1 MAGASSLQDDI
12 LALVKKHSDTCL
24 PEDLLARVSEDAR
37 LLAAKMKIRS
47 LHEEDPFGLFS
58 DGRDEEGAENGG
70 GGEGARKVPSTDELP
85 DNVLRMLEGMKINRL
100 DKSSIKGEKVPDS
113 SNLVPRSQVAALNG
127 FTTIDAEVEFSRTG
141 TDSTA
146 TAAASAGT
154 DGPAL
159 TSAAATRGKP
169 TLSEGTVAAA
179 ARAAAAAGGKATTGE
194 EDKGTSSDE
203 DDDDD
208 HDDDAESPVFLTFR
222 FRREPLRSGPAEPS
236 RGEGGRAVGGGDA
249 RDHDHQEAGEVIDLA
264 LDDDED
270 DDEEEEPSA
279 VISTTPKGDN
289 EGGSLFEKK
298 GSATAVPAKIAAGKD
313 VSCDGGGGGGGDSHG
328 KEGRKRAGSRGRES
342 EEGRGGN
349 DKGRKRPKGGEEEEV
364 GEEEDEG
371 ADDEEGGKQGVN
383 GDAKQCEEDDEGLDY
398 EPRTLVSYSI
408 SGGIGYDAPATLLQ
422 ALVYAR
428 GDGPACV
435 MPPPKPKK
443 GDDDV
448 DDNDNDDEEEG
459 EEEGGSACN
468 DQEDVFDC
476 DVNGPALAALGR
488 ALGLHTED
496 PPTSDSDSDSAS
508 DDGGDVRMKDSG
520 ARPSAS
526 AKGPEKEP
534 DTADGEPGK
543 GIGSMTQSDLVWWLL
558 LFPFFEKEF
567 DVVEVVASSVFGE
580 DDLDDSDDGGGEA
593 SDPEA

>member
-70 GGEGARKVPSTDELP
+70 GGEGARKIPSNDELP

-100 DKSSIKGEKVPDS
+100 DKSSIKDENVPDS
-113 SNLVPRSQVAALNG
+113 SNLVPHSQVAALNG

-146 TAAASAGT
+146 TAAASAST
-154 DGPAL
+154 DGPAV

-179 ARAAAAAGGKATTGE
+179 ARAAAAAGGTATTGGE
-194 EDKGTSSDE
+194 EDEGTSSDE

-222 FRREPLRSGPAEPS
+222 FRREPLRRGPAES
-236 RGEGGRAVGGGDA
+236 WDVGSKRVALGGDVH
-249 RDHDHQEAGEVIDLA
+249 DNDHQKAGEVIDLA
-264 LDDDED
+264 LDDDD
-270 DDEEEEPSA
+270 DGKERPSA

-298 GSATAVPAKIAAGKD
+298 GSATAVPAKLAAGED
-313 VSCDGGGGGGGDSHG
+313 VACDDDGGGGGDRHG

-349 DKGRKRPKGGEEEEV
+349 DKGRKRPKGGEEEE
-364 GEEEDEG
+364 EEEEEEEG
-371 ADDEEGGKQGVN
+371 ADDEEGGKLGVN
-383 GDAKQCEEDDEGLDY
+383 GDANQCEEDDE
-398 EPRTLVSYSI
+398 
-408 SGGIGYDAPATLLQ
+408 
-422 ALVYAR
+422 
-428 GDGPACV
+428 
-435 MPPPKPKK
+435 
-443 GDDDV
+443 
-448 DDNDNDDEEEG
+448 
-459 EEEGGSACN
+459 
-468 DQEDVFDC
+468 
-476 DVNGPALAALGR
+476 
-488 ALGLHTED
+488 
-496 PPTSDSDSDSAS
+496 
-508 DDGGDVRMKDSG
+508 
-520 ARPSAS
+520 
-526 AKGPEKEP
+526 
-534 DTADGEPGK
+534 
-543 GIGSMTQSDLVWWLL
+543 
-558 LFPFFEKEF
+558 
-567 DVVEVVASSVFGE
+567 
-580 DDLDDSDDGGGEA
+580 
-593 SDPEA
+593 